1 MVKIKRGDHETL
13 VSMDS
18 YNNIF
23 KPLGYILVEDKKI
36 TTGIGK
42 SKVEITPEK
51 IKATIEET
59 KTLDTKKKK
68 RQED

>member
-18 YNNIF
+18 YNTIF

-42 SKVEITPEK
+42 SKVEI
-51 IKATIEET
+51 KATIEET
-59 KTLDTKKKK
+59 KTSDVKKKK
-68 RQED
+68 KQEE